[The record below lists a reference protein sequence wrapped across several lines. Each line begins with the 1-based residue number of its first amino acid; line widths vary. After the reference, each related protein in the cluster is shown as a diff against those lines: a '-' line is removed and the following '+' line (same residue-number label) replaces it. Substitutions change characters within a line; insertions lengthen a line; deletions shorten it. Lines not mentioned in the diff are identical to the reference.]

1 MIDEETLGETPD
13 APRVPEHAKPLQM
26 ARLRRQVAS
35 SLFRLR
41 PIPLG
46 ILGALLISLFALLY
60 LNEVNLANQARLHLQ
75 QLATQQTQLQQQNQ
89 QLLEQQG
96 MLQSPAYIEDRA
108 KHLGM
113 VPEDPTKVPTIIIPG
128 SAR

>member
-1 MIDEETLGETPD
+1 VIDEDKISEALD
-13 APRVPEHAKPLQM
+13 ASGAPAQVKPLQM
-26 ARLRRQVAS
+26 ARIRRQLAS
-35 SLFRLR
+35 TLFRLR

-75 QLATQQTQLQQQNQ
+75 ELATQQTQLQQQNQ

-96 MLQSPAYIEDRA
+96 LLQSPGYVENRA
-108 KHLGM
+108 RQLGM
-113 VPEDPTKVPTIIIPG
+113 VPEDPTKVPTIIISGP
-128 SAR
+128 SH